1 MTRFWPDGVPIAVT
15 CDALAT
21 PRAFRWEQQ
30 RHVVMAVRDRWR
42 VDEGWWRRRAWR
54 EYFQVITASGL
65 LAEIYH
71 DVRTGQWFLQRV
83 YD

>member
-1 MTRFWPDGVPIAVT
+1 MTRFWPHGLPIEVT

-21 PRAFRWEQQ
+21 PVAVSIQGRRLPVAR
-30 RHVVMAVRDRWR
+30 VVERWR

-54 EYFQVITASGL
+54 EYFQVITAGGQL
-65 LAEIYH
+65 LLLYH
-71 DVRTGQWFLQRV
+71 DVRSGLWRLQRL